1 MQGPAATDRTHVL
14 NVIATTD
21 LGRNWRLGGR
31 WMFYTGVPVALA
43 YLEAARTPPRTA
55 PFWRIDIKL
64 QKRWILAAPN
74 AWGGVSIE
82 VLNTTLNQEVLQ
94 GGCSAF
100 RCTYDS
106 FGPITIPAIGLE
118 GAI

>member
-1 MQGPAATDRTHVL
+1 MQAPASTDRTHVL
-14 NVIATTD
+14 NVVATTN

-31 WMFYTGVPVALA
+31 WLFYTGIPLAVA
-43 YLEAARTPPRTA
+43 YLEAARTPPRTPA
-55 PFWRIDIKL
+55 FWRLDWKL
-64 QKRWILAAPN
+64 QKRWNLARPD
-74 AWGGVSIE
+74 AWWGVSLE

-94 GGCSAF
+94 GACSAF
-100 RCTYDS
+100 RCTYDN